1 MVTLA
6 DLSWLDRDLATRICT
21 SCAPIGHFPA
31 TAFWQLHLNLGR
43 YTHGLF
49 WKGMLMN
56 EASSTDLHCEFI
68 LVGWSFY
75 VLIMTTTY
83 ATNCYGLW
91 KMWYPE
97 KVLSF
102 DAHLDGQARGF

>member
-1 MVTLA
+1 
-6 DLSWLDRDLATRICT
+6 
-21 SCAPIGHFPA
+21 
-31 TAFWQLHLNLGR
+31 
-43 YTHGLF
+43 
-49 WKGMLMN
+49 MLMN